1 MSETT
6 TEAVQDN
13 VQEVATDSQK
23 EVTESPEV
31 GNLIAESKKYRSRA
45 QEAESQLAELKSTLE
60 KQEEDRMAKQN
71 KWEELAT
78 KRQTELDS
86 IKSDYE
92 RLKGAEEAYKEEL
105 LNSLGE
111 AERETFKDLSVSQL
125 RALSEKLKIDVQEPV
140 PDTSSTPSA
149 TVNPNNKSWV
159 DMTNEERR
167 ANWGAI
173 LQSYVKR

>member
-6 TEAVQDN
+6 TEAAQGT

-45 QEAESQLAELKSTLE
+45 QEAEAQLAELKSTLE
-60 KQEEDRMAKQN
+60 KQEEERMAKQN

-92 RLKGAEEAYKEEL
+92 RLKSAEEAYKEEL

-159 DMTNEERR
+159 DMSNEERR

>member
-159 DMTNEERR
+159 DMSNEERR

>member
-6 TEAVQDN
+6 TETVQDN

-60 KQEEDRMAKQN
+60 KQEEERMAKQN
-71 KWEELAT
+71 KWEELAN

-111 AERETFKDLSVSQL
+111 DERETFKDLSVSQL

-159 DMTNEERR
+159 DMSNEERR

>member
-6 TEAVQDN
+6 TEAAQGT

-60 KQEEDRMAKQN
+60 KQEEERMAKQN

-86 IKSDYE
+86 IKTDYE

-159 DMTNEERR
+159 DMSNEERR

>member
-6 TEAVQDN
+6 TETAQDT
-13 VQEVATDSQK
+13 VQEVAPQSQN
-23 EVTESPEV
+23 EEPTNPEV

-45 QEAESQLAELKSTLE
+45 QEAESQLAELRASLE
-60 KQEEDRMAKQN
+60 KKKEEELAKQN

-78 KRQTELDS
+78 KRQSELDS

-92 RLKGAEEAYKEEL
+92 RLKGAEQAYKEEL

-111 AERETFKDLSVSQL
+111 DERETFKDLSVSQL
-125 RALSEKLKIDVQEPV
+125 RALSEKLKIETQEV
-140 PDTSSTPSA
+140 PSTSSTPARTANTSS
-149 TVNPNNKSWV
+149 KSWV
-159 DMTNEERR
+159 DMSNEERR

>member
-13 VQEVATDSQK
+13 VQEVATQSQN
-23 EVTESPEV
+23 EEPNSPEF

-45 QEAESQLAELKSTLE
+45 QEAESQLAELRSSLE
-60 KQEEDRMAKQN
+60 KKKEEELAEQN

-78 KRQTELDS
+78 KRQSELDS
-86 IKSDYE
+86 MKSDYE

-111 AERETFKDLSVSQL
+111 DERETFKDLSVSQL
-125 RALSEKLKIDVQEPV
+125 RALSEKLTNEVQDVPS
-140 PDTSSTPSA
+140 TSSAPA
-149 TVNPNNKSWV
+149 RANNSSNKNWV
-159 DMTNEERR
+159 DMSSEERR
-167 ANWGAI
+167 ANWGSI

>member
-6 TEAVQDN
+6 TETVQDN
-13 VQEVATDSQK
+13 VQEVATNSQ
-23 EVTESPEV
+23 EQVTESPDV
-31 GNLIAESKKYRSRA
+31 GNLIAESKKYRTRA
-45 QEAESQLAELKSTLE
+45 QEAESQLAELQSSLE
-60 KQEEDRMAKQN
+60 KKKEEELAEQN

-78 KRQTELDS
+78 KRQSELDL
-86 IKSDYE
+86 IKTDYE
-92 RLKGAEEAYKEEL
+92 RLKCAEEAYKEEL

-111 AERETFKDLSVSQL
+111 EERETFKDLSVSQL
-125 RALSEKLKIDVQEPV
+125 RTLSEKLKIEVQEKV

-149 TVNPNNKSWV
+149 TVNTNNKSWV
-159 DMTNEERR
+159 DMSNEERR

>member
-6 TEAVQDN
+6 TETVQDN
-13 VQEVATDSQK
+13 VQEVATNSQ
-23 EVTESPEV
+23 EQVTESPDV
-31 GNLIAESKKYRSRA
+31 GNLIAESKKYRTRA
-45 QEAESQLAELKSTLE
+45 QEAESQLAELQSSLE
-60 KQEEDRMAKQN
+60 KKKEEELAEQN

-78 KRQTELDS
+78 KRQSELDL
-86 IKSDYE
+86 IKTDYE

-111 AERETFKDLSVSQL
+111 EERETFKDLSVSQL
-125 RALSEKLKIDVQEPV
+125 RTLSEKLKIEVQEPV

-149 TVNPNNKSWV
+149 TVNTNNKSWV
-159 DMTNEERR
+159 DMSNEERR

>member
-6 TEAVQDN
+6 TEAAQGT

-45 QEAESQLAELKSTLE
+45 QEAEAQLAELKSTLE
-60 KQEEDRMAKQN
+60 KQEEERMAKQN

-92 RLKGAEEAYKEEL
+92 RLKGAEEAYKEEM

-125 RALSEKLKIDVQEPV
+125 RALSEKLKIDVQEHV

-159 DMTNEERR
+159 DMSNEERR

>member
-6 TEAVQDN
+6 TETVQDN
-13 VQEVATDSQK
+13 VQEVATNSQ
-23 EVTESPEV
+23 EQVTESPDV
-31 GNLIAESKKYRSRA
+31 GNLIAESKKYRTRA
-45 QEAESQLAELKSTLE
+45 QEAESQLAELQSSLDK
-60 KQEEDRMAKQN
+60 KKEEELAEQN

-78 KRQTELDS
+78 KRQSELDL
-86 IKSDYE
+86 IKTDYE

-111 AERETFKDLSVSQL
+111 EERETFKDLSVSQL
-125 RALSEKLKIDVQEPV
+125 RALSEKLKIEVQEPV

-149 TVNPNNKSWV
+149 TVNTNNKSWV
-159 DMTNEERR
+159 DMSNEERR

>member
-6 TEAVQDN
+6 TETVQDN
-13 VQEVATDSQK
+13 VQEVATNSQ
-23 EVTESPEV
+23 EQVTESPDV
-31 GNLIAESKKYRSRA
+31 GNLIAESKKYRTRA
-45 QEAESQLAELKSTLE
+45 QEAESKLAELQSSLE
-60 KQEEDRMAKQN
+60 KKKEEELAEQN

-78 KRQTELDS
+78 KRQSELDL
-86 IKSDYE
+86 IKTDYE

-111 AERETFKDLSVSQL
+111 EERETFKDLSVSQL
-125 RALSEKLKIDVQEPV
+125 RTLSEKLKIEVQEKV

-149 TVNPNNKSWV
+149 TVNTSNKSWV
-159 DMTNEERR
+159 DMSNEERR

>member
-1 MSETT
+1 MSETK
-6 TEAVQDN
+6 TEAAQGT
-13 VQEVATDSQK
+13 VQEVATDSQEK
-23 EVTESPEV
+23 VTESPEV

-45 QEAESQLAELKSTLE
+45 QEAEAQLAELKSTLE
-60 KQEEDRMAKQN
+60 KQEEERMAKQN
-71 KWEELAT
+71 KWEELAN

-140 PDTSSTPSA
+140 LDTSSTPSA

>member
-6 TEAVQDN
+6 TEAAQGT

-23 EVTESPEV
+23 EVTESPNV
-31 GNLIAESKKYRSRA
+31 GGLIAESKKYRSRA
-45 QEAESQLAELKSTLE
+45 QEAEAQLAELKSTLE
-60 KQEEDRMAKQN
+60 KQEEERMAKQN

-159 DMTNEERR
+159 DMSNEERR

>member
-6 TEAVQDN
+6 TETVQDN
-13 VQEVATDSQK
+13 AQEVATQSQE
-23 EVTESPEV
+23 EVTETPNV
-31 GNLIAESKKYRSRA
+31 GGLIQESKKYRKRA
-45 QEAESQLAELKSTLE
+45 REAESQLAELRASLE
-60 KQEEDRMAKQN
+60 KKKEEELAEQN
-71 KWEELAT
+71 KWEELAN
-78 KRQTELDS
+78 KRQSELDS

-92 RLKGAEEAYKEEL
+92 RLKGAEQAYKEEL

-111 AERETFKDLSVSQL
+111 DERETFKDLSVSQL
-125 RALSEKLKIDVQEPV
+125 RALSEKLKIEVQEPV

-149 TVNPNNKSWV
+149 TVNTNNKSWV
-159 DMTNEERR
+159 DMSNEERR

>member
-6 TEAVQDN
+6 TEAAQGT

-23 EVTESPEV
+23 EVTESPNV
-31 GNLIAESKKYRSRA
+31 GGLIQESKKYRKRA
-45 QEAESQLAELKSTLE
+45 REAESQLAELKSTLE
-60 KQEEDRMAKQN
+60 KQEEERMAKQN

-92 RLKGAEEAYKEEL
+92 RLNGAEEAYKEEL

-125 RALSEKLKIDVQEPV
+125 RALSEKLKIEVQEPV
-140 PDTSSTPSA
+140 PDTSSSPSA
-149 TVNPNNKSWV
+149 TVNTNNKSWV
-159 DMTNEERR
+159 DMSNEERR

>member
-13 VQEVATDSQK
+13 VQEVATDSQNQ
-23 EVTESPEV
+23 EPTNPEV

-45 QEAESQLAELKSTLE
+45 QEAEAKLAELESIK
-60 KQEEDRMAKQN
+60 KQQEEEALAKN
-71 KWEELAT
+71 NEWETLAN
-78 KRQTELDS
+78 KRQSELDA
-86 IKSDYE
+86 IQSDYE
-92 RLKGAEEAYKEEL
+92 RLKGAELAYKEEL

-111 AERETFKDLSVSQL
+111 EERETFKDLSVSQL
-125 RALSEKLKIDVQEPV
+125 RALSEKLKIEVQEPV

-149 TVNPNNKSWV
+149 TVNTNNKSWV
-159 DMTNEERR
+159 DMSNEERR

>member
-1 MSETT
+1 MATNS
-6 TEAVQDN
+6 
-13 VQEVATDSQK
+13 QEQ
-23 EVTESPEV
+23 VTESPDV
-31 GNLIAESKKYRSRA
+31 GNLIAESKKYRTRA
-45 QEAESQLAELKSTLE
+45 QEAESQLAELQSSLE
-60 KQEEDRMAKQN
+60 KKKEEELAEQN

-78 KRQTELDS
+78 KRQSELDL
-86 IKSDYE
+86 IKTDYE

-111 AERETFKDLSVSQL
+111 EERETFKDLSVSQL
-125 RALSEKLKIDVQEPV
+125 RTLSEKLKIEVQEKV

-149 TVNPNNKSWV
+149 TVNTNNKSWV
-159 DMTNEERR
+159 DMSNEERR

>member
-6 TEAVQDN
+6 TETVQDN
-13 VQEVATDSQK
+13 VQEVATNSQ
-23 EVTESPEV
+23 EQVTESPDV
-31 GNLIAESKKYRSRA
+31 GNLIAESKKYRTRA
-45 QEAESQLAELKSTLE
+45 QEAESKLAELQSSLE
-60 KQEEDRMAKQN
+60 KKKEEELAEQN

-78 KRQTELDS
+78 KRQSELDL
-86 IKSDYE
+86 IKTDYE

-111 AERETFKDLSVSQL
+111 EERETFKDLSVSQL
-125 RALSEKLKIDVQEPV
+125 RTLSEKLKIEVQEKV

-149 TVNPNNKSWV
+149 TVNTNNKSWV
-159 DMTNEERR
+159 DMSNEERR

>member
-6 TEAVQDN
+6 TETVQDN
-13 VQEVATDSQK
+13 VQEVATNSQ
-23 EVTESPEV
+23 EQVTESPDV
-31 GNLIAESKKYRSRA
+31 GNLIAESKKYRTRA
-45 QEAESQLAELKSTLE
+45 QEAESQLAELQSSLE
-60 KQEEDRMAKQN
+60 KKKEEELAEQN

-78 KRQTELDS
+78 KRQSELDL
-86 IKSDYE
+86 IKTDYE

-111 AERETFKDLSVSQL
+111 EERETFKDLSVSQL
-125 RALSEKLKIDVQEPV
+125 RTLSEKLKIEVQEKV

-149 TVNPNNKSWV
+149 TVNTNNKSWV
-159 DMTNEERR
+159 DMSNEERR

>member
-6 TEAVQDN
+6 TEAAQGT
-13 VQEVATDSQK
+13 VQEVATDSQ
-23 EVTESPEV
+23 EQVTESPEV

-60 KQEEDRMAKQN
+60 KQEEERMAKQN

-159 DMTNEERR
+159 DMSNEERR

>member
-6 TEAVQDN
+6 TETVQDN
-13 VQEVATDSQK
+13 VQEVATKSQ
-23 EVTESPEV
+23 EQVTESPDV
-31 GNLIAESKKYRSRA
+31 GNLIAESKKYRTRA
-45 QEAESQLAELKSTLE
+45 QEAESQLAELQSSLE
-60 KQEEDRMAKQN
+60 KKKEEELAEQN

-78 KRQTELDS
+78 KRQSELDL
-86 IKSDYE
+86 IKTDYE

-111 AERETFKDLSVSQL
+111 EERETFKDLSVSQL
-125 RALSEKLKIDVQEPV
+125 RTLSEKLKIEVQEKV

-149 TVNPNNKSWV
+149 TVNTNNKSWV
-159 DMTNEERR
+159 DMSNEERR

>member
-6 TEAVQDN
+6 TEAAQGT

-45 QEAESQLAELKSTLE
+45 QEAEAQLAELKSTLE
-60 KQEEDRMAKQN
+60 KQEEERMAKQN
-71 KWEELAT
+71 KWEELAN
-78 KRQTELDS
+78 KRQTELES

-111 AERETFKDLSVSQL
+111 EEKETFKDLTVSQL
-125 RALSEKLKIDVQEPV
+125 RALSEKLKIEKQEPV
-140 PDTSSTPSA
+140 PETSATPPA
-149 TVNPNNKSWV
+149 TVNPSNKSWV
-159 DMTNEERR
+159 DMSNEERR

>member
-6 TEAVQDN
+6 TEAAQGT

-60 KQEEDRMAKQN
+60 KQEEERMAKQN

-159 DMTNEERR
+159 DMSNEERR

>member
-6 TEAVQDN
+6 TETVQDN
-13 VQEVATDSQK
+13 VQEVATNSQ
-23 EVTESPEV
+23 EQVTESPDV
-31 GNLIAESKKYRSRA
+31 GNLIAESKKYRTRA
-45 QEAESQLAELKSTLE
+45 QEAESKLAELQSSLE
-60 KQEEDRMAKQN
+60 KKKEEELAKQN

-78 KRQTELDS
+78 KRQSELDL
-86 IKSDYE
+86 IKTDYE

-111 AERETFKDLSVSQL
+111 EERETFKDLSVSQL
-125 RALSEKLKIDVQEPV
+125 RTLSEKLKIEVQEKV

-149 TVNPNNKSWV
+149 TVNTNNKSWV
-159 DMTNEERR
+159 DMSNEERR

>member
-6 TEAVQDN
+6 TETVQDN
-13 VQEVATDSQK
+13 VQEVATNSQ
-23 EVTESPEV
+23 EQVTESPDV
-31 GNLIAESKKYRSRA
+31 GNLIAESKKYRTRA
-45 QEAESQLAELKSTLE
+45 QEAESQLAELQSSLE
-60 KQEEDRMAKQN
+60 KKKEEELAEQN

-78 KRQTELDS
+78 KRQSELDL
-86 IKSDYE
+86 IKTDYE

-159 DMTNEERR
+159 DMSNEERR